1 TDHPFE
7 DGMILVKLSLCGDG
21 SLTRLDWAMPS
32 PHISG
37 NRSKAQLDHLGNRTR
52 THGEDVAQ
60 NTTYS
65 GRGTL
70 KRLDERWM
78 IVRLDLKC
86 AGPAIADVDDP
97 CIFSRSLQHVAAA
110 GGQALQMHSRGFV

>member
-1 TDHPFE
+1 
-7 DGMILVKLSLCGDG
+7 MILVNLSLCGAG
-21 SLTRLDWAMPS
+21 SLTRLDGAKPR

-37 NRSKAQLDHLGNRTR
+37 DRSKSQRVHHRNRTR
-52 THGEDVAQ
+52 THGEDIAQ
-60 NTTYS
+60 NSTYS

-110 GGQALQMHSRGFV
+110 GENAGIIDIGDGWAC

>member
-1 TDHPFE
+1 
-7 DGMILVKLSLCGDG
+7 MILVNLSLCGAG
-21 SLTRLDWAMPS
+21 SLTRLVGAKPR

-37 NRSKAQLDHLGNRTR
+37 NRSKAQRVHHRNRTR

-60 NTTYS
+60 NSTYS

-86 AGPAIADVDDP
+86 AGPDLSDVVYP
-97 CIFSRSLQHVAAA
+97 CIFSRSLHHVAVVV
-110 GGQALQMHSRGFV
+110 GEVLQLYSSGF

>member
-1 TDHPFE
+1 
-7 DGMILVKLSLCGDG
+7 MILVNLSLCGAG
-21 SLTRLDWAMPS
+21 SLTRLDGAKPR

-37 NRSKAQLDHLGNRTR
+37 NRSKAQRVHHRNRTR

-60 NTTYS
+60 NSTYS

>member
-1 TDHPFE
+1 
-7 DGMILVKLSLCGDG
+7 MILVNLSLCGAG
-21 SLTRLDWAMPS
+21 SLTRLDGAKPR

-37 NRSKAQLDHLGNRTR
+37 DRSKSQRVHHRNRTR
-52 THGEDVAQ
+52 THGEDIAQ
-60 NTTYS
+60 NSTYS

-86 AGPAIADVDDP
+86 AGPAIADVVDP
-97 CIFSRSLQHVAAA
+97 CIFSRSLQLLAVA
-110 GGQALQMHSRGFV
+110 GGIVLHLYSSGCV